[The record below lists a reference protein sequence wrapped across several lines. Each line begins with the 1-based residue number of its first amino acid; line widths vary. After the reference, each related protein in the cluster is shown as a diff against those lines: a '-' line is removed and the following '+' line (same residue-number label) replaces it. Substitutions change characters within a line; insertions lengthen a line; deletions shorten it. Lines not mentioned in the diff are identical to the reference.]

1 VRSPY
6 TGFYSDAVGHSV
18 APRRRKAVTLLTPD
32 AQSPRFLSDHPR
44 STSVAHSM
52 PALISSAYA
61 SSSMQSSSSS
71 SSNTGLSGKIVH
83 TRDSDFA
90 SHPRDLATG
99 GLKALTAK
107 REVPS
112 RLDRRPSGNLPEI
125 ATAPRSYTF
134 ALVILACIIVMLIS
148 GGVVLFMLVQP

>member
-1 VRSPY
+1 
-6 TGFYSDAVGHSV
+6 
-18 APRRRKAVTLLTPD
+18 VTLPTSD
-32 AQSPRFLSDHPR
+32 AQSPRFLSDHPHSSSLAR
-44 STSVAHSM
+44 SM
-52 PALISSAYA
+52 PVPTSYA
-61 SSSMQSSSSS
+61 FSSMQPPSI
-71 SSNTGLSGKIVH
+71 SNTGLSGKIV
-83 TRDSDFA
+83 RDSADDFA
-90 SHPRDLATG
+90 SHPQDLATG

-148 GGVVLFMLVQP
+148 GGVVLFLIVQP